1 MKRCLLLFIFWLSVL
16 GGSLLGSTRGE
27 EYEDIR
33 GRIDLLT
40 GHDEDALAAVVH
52 ANSIADISLQQSMSV
67 HISSLL
73 RRYPQFRASGERF
86 FVFSVTEAQRM
97 ASRYQVA
104 CGNSGNYHALLKQS
118 GYYLYQLCRLII

>member
-73 RRYPQFRASGERF
+73 RHYPQFRASGERF
-86 FVFSVTEAQRM
+86 CFFRNRSPTDGFPL
-97 ASRYQVA
+97 S
-104 CGNSGNYHALLKQS
+104 SGL
-118 GYYLYQLCRLII
+118 R

>member
-40 GHDEDALAAVVH
+40 GHDEDALAAVVCPYQFI
-52 ANSIADISLQQSMSV
+52 IASLSPVQGQRGAFFCFFRNRSPTDGFPL
-67 HISSLL
+67 SSGL
-73 RRYPQFRASGERF
+73 R
-86 FVFSVTEAQRM
+86 
-97 ASRYQVA
+97 
-104 CGNSGNYHALLKQS
+104 
-118 GYYLYQLCRLII
+118 